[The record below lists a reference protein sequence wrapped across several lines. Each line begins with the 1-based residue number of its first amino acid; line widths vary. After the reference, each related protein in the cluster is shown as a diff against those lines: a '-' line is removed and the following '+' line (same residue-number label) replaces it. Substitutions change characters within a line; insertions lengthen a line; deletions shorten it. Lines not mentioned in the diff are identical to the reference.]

1 MISNIHLFDEVLPLG
16 KLHKVAVRV
25 PPRVLHPRL
34 VPRGPVAEA
43 LAAVETTHVVAQLWV
58 GGRNLCCCIIYCKKR
73 ILYWILFCNAFG
85 RSALGGGIGIVV
97 VFFIARKE

>member
-25 PPRVLHPRL
+25 PARVLHPRL

-43 LAAVETTHVVAQLWV
+43 LAAVETTHVVAQLWGGV
-58 GGRNLCCCIIYCKKR
+58 GTFVVV
-73 ILYWILFCNAFG
+73 LFIVRKEYFIGFFFVMHLVAQ
-85 RSALGGGIGIVV
+85 LWGGG
-97 VFFIARKE
+97 